1 MNVSRQASGAGHPRL
16 EPRDQP
22 SVQMTTDLAQRNR
35 WTRRLLLAIMAVL
48 ALATFLAGIR
58 W

>member
-1 MNVSRQASGAGHPRL
+1 MSATHIGRQPPSAGEPRL

-22 SVQMTTDLAQRNR
+22 SLNLEQRNR
-35 WTRRLLLAIMAVL
+35 WTRRILLAIVAVL

>member
-1 MNVSRQASGAGHPRL
+1 MSRIF
-16 EPRDQP
+16 D
-22 SVQMTTDLAQRNR
+22 DLAQRNR
-35 WTRRLLLAIMAVL
+35 RTRRILFAIMGVL

>member
-1 MNVSRQASGAGHPRL
+1 MSR
-16 EPRDQP
+16 
-22 SVQMTTDLAQRNR
+22 VMTDLAQRNR
-35 WTRRLLLAIMAVL
+35 RTRRILLGIAAVL

>member
-1 MNVSRQASGAGHPRL
+1 MSDVMS
-16 EPRDQP
+16 
-22 SVQMTTDLAQRNR
+22 DLAQRNR
-35 WTRRLLLAIMAVL
+35 RTRRILLAIAAVL